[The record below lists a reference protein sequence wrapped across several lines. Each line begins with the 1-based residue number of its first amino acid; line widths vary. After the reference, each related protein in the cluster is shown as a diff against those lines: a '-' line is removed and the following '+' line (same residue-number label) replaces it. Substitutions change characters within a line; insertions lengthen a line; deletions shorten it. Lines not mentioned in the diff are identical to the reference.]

1 MAKTPVNFFKSNHQH
16 LRLEIGS
23 QCQYGCEKIFFSIS
37 KKIGSHDFQGDG
49 YRFVIDTTAC
59 RYSDRKAGMITS
71 VK

>member
-16 LRLEIGS
+16 LRLE
-23 QCQYGCEKIFFSIS
+23 
-37 KKIGSHDFQGDG
+37 IGSHDFQGDG

>member
-23 QCQYGCEKIFFSIS
+23 LFSIS